1 MLPCTTGVAV
11 SVINTTHGTDTH
23 SFRVRVRCTP
33 RFSTW
38 KGQRCSMQP
47 RTIPAWWPEHLEVA
61 DLTVDVSDLDAGL
74 QAFLA
79 AAAARHFTLF
89 DLPLTVT
96 SGNDG
101 NHAQGSKHYE
111 WKAVDLRSRDLSS

>member
-1 MLPCTTGVAV
+1 
-11 SVINTTHGTDTH
+11 
-23 SFRVRVRCTP
+23 
-33 RFSTW
+33 
-38 KGQRCSMQP
+38 MQP

-111 WKAVDLRSRDLSS
+111 WKAVDLRSRDLSSKDQQTFAVALVMMQPEFKVGVFDERFIGTQHWHVETA